1 MTQRSTTK
9 NANGQS
15 CNSIFFIK
23 QIYKSKV
30 SMALSESLI
39 AAIQFISASFPLSF
53 FCKFNLLERFWGLQ
67 ENWNIVYSTK
77 EMKSSMTAEKSGFY
91 SNLLYSCFCQQNYD
105 GICRAHKVVSN
116 KTKIVCRTHE
126 VFENK
131 TKMVYVGSMN
141 STLQAHSSREWKNSC
156 KIPEYNLLLVICRT
170 QTAHNKQE

>member
-1 MTQRSTTK
+1 
-9 NANGQS
+9 
-15 CNSIFFIK
+15 
-23 QIYKSKV
+23 
-30 SMALSESLI
+30 
-39 AAIQFISASFPLSF
+39 
-53 FCKFNLLERFWGLQ
+53 
-67 ENWNIVYSTK
+67 
-77 EMKSSMTAEKSGFY
+77 MKSSMTVEKSGFY

-141 STLQAHSSREWKNSC
+141 STLQAHSSREWKHSC